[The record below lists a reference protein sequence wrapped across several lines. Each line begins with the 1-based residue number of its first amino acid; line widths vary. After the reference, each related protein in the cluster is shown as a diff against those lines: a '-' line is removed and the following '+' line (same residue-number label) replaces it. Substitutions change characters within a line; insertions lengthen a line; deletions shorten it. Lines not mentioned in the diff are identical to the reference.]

1 MTIAIQNLDEGRFQ
15 PQRRPGLSCGTDLS
29 SLSYLADGSPC
40 FSNAPRM
47 VRKKVRKRSD
57 LPPSPSLSVIH
68 AIAGNLHQYGIPPPL
83 SELLDQYVGASM
95 ETLITYAE

>member
-1 MTIAIQNLDEGRFQ
+1 
-15 PQRRPGLSCGTDLS
+15 
-29 SLSYLADGSPC
+29 
-40 FSNAPRM
+40 M